1 MIAGLQVLHI
11 EFEEIKGSWT
21 CTTEGIRK
29 HVLCTKRMQNYTAKT
44 KTSPLLEKKEIGM
57 LNVLLNTCVHVQ
69 MCHALHI
76 TATCCRSLSSCGRWI
91 HVCRRLLSYPAGP
104 ACWRSGCR
112 SSGSGT
118 SPSRQTWSAAG
129 RGRGARPEISEDTKK
144 TLQHNSSAQ
153 RFKGF
158 TNVTCEVSVFRDAH
172 VEAHLEGLAV
182 LALSSPLP
190 EKSLLFLLLLLLLQS
205 SDVLLK
211 TYEGILFVHVCQQET
226 TRVNR
231 ENWGPTE
238 RHLQPRLAPN

>member
-1 MIAGLQVLHI
+1 MCACSNVSRAAYH
-11 EFEEIKGSWT
+11 S
-21 CTTEGIRK
+21 
-29 HVLCTKRMQNYTAKT
+29 HVLQIIELMW
-44 KTSPLLEKKEIGM
+44 P
-57 LNVLLNTCVHVQ
+57 
-69 MCHALHI
+69 
-76 TATCCRSLSSCGRWI
+76 WI

-231 ENWGPTE
+231 EN
-238 RHLQPRLAPN
+238 